1 MLRAME
7 LLLIRHALPIRREDA
22 DGPADPEL
30 SEEGRDQALHMAR
43 WLADERIDAVYS
55 SPMQRARETAAP
67 LAEIH
72 GLDVVVDEELAEY
85 DRDSHWYVPVEELK
99 AANDPRWK
107 EIVSGSWGDVEVD
120 PETFREVVFTAVE
133 RLIEANPSRRIAAVC
148 HGGVIN
154 AYISKILG
162 IANATGFFYPN
173 YTSIHRVMGA
183 RTGERTVLTLNE
195 SAHLRGTGLTAG
207 LYG

>member
-1 MLRAME
+1 MRTAQPIPSFPRRDATRRCTWRA
-7 LLLIRHALPIRREDA
+7 
-22 DGPADPEL
+22 G
-30 SEEGRDQALHMAR
+30 
-43 WLADERIDAVYS
+43 
-55 SPMQRARETAAP
+55 SPTSASTPCTRVRCNERETAAP

-72 GLDVVVDEELAEY
+72 GLEVVVDDELAEY

-120 PETFREVVFTAVE
+120 PETFRDVVFTAVE

-173 YTSIHRVMGA
+173 YTSIHRVIGA